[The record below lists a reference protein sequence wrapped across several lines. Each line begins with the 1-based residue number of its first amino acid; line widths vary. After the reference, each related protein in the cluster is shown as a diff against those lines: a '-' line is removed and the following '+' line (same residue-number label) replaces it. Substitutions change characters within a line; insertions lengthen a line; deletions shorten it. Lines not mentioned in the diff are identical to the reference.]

1 MVERILTINDK
12 VVKRFFIS
20 DQECIDE
27 IVRIGIGNGL
37 ILDRSKI
44 EKSLNNDETLCAG
57 LWSDPD
63 YKLYKYKKAAI

>member
-1 MVERILTINDK
+1 MVERILTISDK
-12 VVKRFFIS
+12 IVKRFFIS

-27 IVRIGIGNGL
+27 IVRIGTGNGL

-44 EKSLNNDETLCAG
+44 EESLNNNETLCTG

-63 YKLYKYKKAAI
+63 YKLYKYIKES